1 VIAAALLIVAALAHL
16 APEPVAAVTG
26 GSVKAWEYVAG
37 GLEAA
42 ALYAALGAL
51 LRHHAVTPVAAWG
64 AVEGLQRAG
73 CRLVFPMDRAPQLA
87 EGQTLCT
94 AATGMPTGWVG
105 LAVAVLV
112 AGVVWKASNGSRKN
126 GG

>member
-1 VIAAALLIVAALAHL
+1 VIAAALLMLAALAHL
-16 APEPVAAVTG
+16 APDVLAAVGG
-26 GSVKAWEYVAG
+26 GSVRAWEYVAG
-37 GLEAA
+37 GAELAC
-42 ALYAALGAL
+42 LYAAVGFF
-51 LRHHAVTPVAAWG
+51 LRHWTVTPVAAWG
-64 AVEGLQRAG
+64 AAEGLQRAG
-73 CRLVFPMDRAPQLA
+73 CRLAFPMDRAPQLA